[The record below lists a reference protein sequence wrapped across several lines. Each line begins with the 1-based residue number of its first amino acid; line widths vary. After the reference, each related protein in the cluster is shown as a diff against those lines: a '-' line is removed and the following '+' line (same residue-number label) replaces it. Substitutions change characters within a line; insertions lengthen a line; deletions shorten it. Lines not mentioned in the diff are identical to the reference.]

1 MLIYQAGSLKL
12 SQCMLSI
19 GSFDGVHLGHQ
30 SVIRQMVER
39 SRVEGIPSVVYTFD
53 PPPRVY
59 FKSAQQLTTIDE
71 KAERIRRLG
80 VDYLIVA
87 SFTTDYLNSSVMDF
101 IHDIQRLN
109 PFKVVV
115 GSDFRFGKNRSGGL
129 EDLRAHFPVHIVQS
143 VCCKEGEIIS
153 STRIRELL
161 SKGDFLKAYT
171 LLNGAKIE
179 GHI

>member
-1 MLIYQAGSLKL
+1 MLISQAGSLKL

-39 SRVEGIPSVVYTFD
+39 SRVEGVPSVVYTFD

-59 FKSAQQLTTIDE
+59 FKSARQLTTIEE
-71 KAERIRRLG
+71 KADRIRRLG
-80 VDYLIVA
+80 VEHLIVA
-87 SFTTDYLNSSVMDF
+87 SFTANYLNSSVIDF
-101 IHDIQRLN
+101 IQEIKELN
-109 PFKVVV
+109 PSVVIV

-129 EDLRAHFPVHIVQS
+129 DDLRAHCKVQIVQS
-143 VCCKEGEIIS
+143 VCCKEGKVIS
-153 STRIRELL
+153 STRIRDLL

-171 LLNGAKIE
+171 LLNGAEI
-179 GHI
+179 